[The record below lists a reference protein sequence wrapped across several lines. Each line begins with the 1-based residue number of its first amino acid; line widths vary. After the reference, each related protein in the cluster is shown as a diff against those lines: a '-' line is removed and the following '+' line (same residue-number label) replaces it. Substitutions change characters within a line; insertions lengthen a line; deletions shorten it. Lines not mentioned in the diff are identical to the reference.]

1 MENTIKIKK
10 AINSHKE
17 VYGDSDS
24 VLKLDLNQ
32 EENSIFDAGYLE
44 GMREALRLIN
54 NKR

>member
-1 MENTIKIKK
+1 MTNTIKIKK

-17 VYGDSDS
+17 IYGDSDS

-44 GMREALRLIN
+44 GLKRALRLIN
-54 NKR
+54 NKG